1 MDNQIQLRFKA
12 RLNTNKPED
21 VNRLFIIVFFLNN
34 DTLGIYE
41 ENQKNSGFAEGKFLE
56 INQYKNKAT
65 DKFYAPG
72 DLIVGKDVIINSYS
86 LHIIDCDEFTRKWYL
101 KNMG

>member
-1 MDNQIQLRFKA
+1 M
-12 RLNTNKPED
+12 
-21 VNRLFIIVFFLNN
+21 
-34 DTLGIYE
+34 
-41 ENQKNSGFAEGKFLE
+41 E

-101 KNMG
+101 KNMGQNWKHQFIRIYIY